1 MASSEDILK
10 IAAGEIGYY
19 APDDPEPGSK
29 YGRWMAELTGE
40 EWLSGPSTSVWWCMI
55 FVSWVFAQAN
65 SEFPSYPSY
74 NTDSTVSAARDNG
87 SLINPRDAQ
96 PGDIVIFDWNKKTS
110 ATDHVGIVE
119 KNYGTYIQ
127 TIEGNTSGSDWG
139 SQSSGNG
146 VHRRTRSWGSV
157 AYVIRPDLS
166 GFSYESESSNR
177 IGDGDLI
184 AVDGEWGSATTTK
197 AQRVINAPYV
207 DGVISRQTIANKQYL
222 SGCTSGWEFL
232 DGYTSGSQ
240 TISIL
245 QNKWNAH
252 ADGVIGK
259 NTVEA
264 MQSYYGTY
272 ADGYLDN
279 PSPAIKAF
287 QRALNNNVV

>member
-40 EWLSGPSTSVWWCMI
+40 EWLAGPSTSIWWCMI

-65 SEFPSYPSY
+65 SEFPGYPSY

-96 PGDIVIFDWNKKTS
+96 PGDIVVFDWNKKTA

-146 VHRRTRSWGSV
+146 VHRRTRSWSSV

-166 GFSYESESSNR
+166 GFSYEEEDSSR
-177 IGDGDLI
+177 IDYGDLI
-184 AVDGEWGSATTTK
+184 AVDGAWGSATTIK
-197 AQRVINAPYV
+197 AQRVINAPYI

-232 DGYTSGSQ
+232 DGYASGSQ

-245 QNKWNAH
+245 QDKWNAD

-259 NTVEA
+259 NTVKA

-272 ADGYLDN
+272 VDGYLDN

>member
-1 MASSEDILK
+1 MANSEDILK

-40 EWLSGPSTSVWWCMI
+40 EWLAGPSISVWWCMI

-65 SEFPSYPSY
+65 SEFPGCPSY

-96 PGDIVIFDWNKKTS
+96 PGDIVIFDWNKKTA

-139 SQSSGNG
+139 SQFSGNG

-166 GFSYESESSNR
+166 GSLYESDSSNR
-177 IGDGDLI
+177 IDYGDLI
-184 AVDGEWGSATTTK
+184 AVDGAWGSATTIK
-197 AQRVINAPYV
+197 AQRVIIAPYI
-207 DGVISRQTIANKQYL
+207 DGIISRQTTANKQYL

-232 DGYTSGSQ
+232 DGYASGSQ

-245 QNKWNAH
+245 QNKWNVY
-252 ADGVIGK
+252 ADGVMGT
-259 NTVEA
+259 NTVKA

-272 ADGYLDN
+272 VDGYLDN